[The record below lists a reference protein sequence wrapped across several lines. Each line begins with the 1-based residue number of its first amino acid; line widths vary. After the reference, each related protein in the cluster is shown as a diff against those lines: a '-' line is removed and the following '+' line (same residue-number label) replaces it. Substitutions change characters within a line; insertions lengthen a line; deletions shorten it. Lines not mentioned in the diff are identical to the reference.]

1 MGEAGW
7 GGGCGWVLG
16 VERSGCRV
24 DWDPEWWADGGAVR
38 VSPEIRLVLCHL
50 EQLLY
55 MTLWTSQIRNTTQ
68 MYIIMSCHTQ
78 HTYGQGNTRNN
89 IYC

>member
-16 VERSGCRV
+16 IERSGCRV

-55 MTLWTSQIRNTTQ
+55 MTL
-68 MYIIMSCHTQ
+68 
-78 HTYGQGNTRNN
+78 
-89 IYC
+89 

>member
-24 DWDPEWWADGGAVR
+24 DWDPEWWVDGGAVR
-38 VSPEIRLVLCHL
+38 VSPEIRRVLCHL

-55 MTLWTSQIRNTTQ
+55 MTL
-68 MYIIMSCHTQ
+68 
-78 HTYGQGNTRNN
+78 
-89 IYC
+89 